1 MRIAVFG
8 VGGAGGYFGAR
19 LAAAGEETVFIAR
32 GEHLN
37 AIRTAG
43 LCVSTPSG
51 EILARPALATDDPAE
66 AGPVD
71 AILLGVKA
79 HQVADVAPGLKPML
93 HAQTFVVPLQNG
105 VEAADVLGQALGA
118 NHVVGG
124 LCGTV
129 SFVVA
134 PGHIRSLGEINF
146 ICFGELD
153 NRASTRTEALRDIF
167 VRAGVKAE
175 IPANIQ
181 KALWEK
187 FLFVV
192 SVGGV
197 SAVSEQP
204 IGAVREDP
212 ESRRMLELSMR
223 EIVDLAAAHGVSLD
237 QDVVARTLSFVDEL
251 PPDGTASLQRDLAD
265 GKPSELDAWNG
276 AVVRLAK
283 ASGREVPVNTFI
295 LETLLP
301 KDREARAAQV

>member
-1 MRIAVFG
+1 VRIAVFG

-32 GEHLN
+32 GAHLD

-51 EILARPALATDDPAE
+51 EILARPTLATDDPAE
-66 AGPVD
+66 AGKVD

-79 HQVADVAPGLKPML
+79 HQVADVAPGLRPML
-93 HAQTFVVPLQNG
+93 DEQTFVVPLQNG
-105 VEAADVLGQALGA
+105 VEAADTLSRILGGD
-118 NHVVGG
+118 HVVGG

-146 ICFGELD
+146 IRFGELD
-153 NRASTRTEALRDIF
+153 NRASHRTERLRSIL

-175 IPANIQ
+175 IPSSIQ
-181 KALWEK
+181 KAVWEK

-197 SAVSEQP
+197 AAVREQP
-204 IGAVREDP
+204 VGAVRENP
-212 ESRRMLELSMR
+212 ESRRMLELSMQ
-223 EIVDLAAAHGVSLD
+223 EIADLADAQGVLLD
-237 QDVVARTLSFVDEL
+237 EDIVARTLSFVDQL
-251 PPDGTASLQRDLAD
+251 PADGTASLQRDLAG
-265 GKPSELDAWNG
+265 GKPSELDAWSG
-276 AVVRLAK
+276 AVVRLAE
-283 ASGREVPVNTFI
+283 AHGRIVPVNRFI
-295 LETLLP
+295 YDTLLP
-301 KDREARAAQV
+301 KDREARVAHG

>member
-1 MRIAVFG
+1 VRIAVFG

-32 GEHLN
+32 GGHLD
-37 AIRTAG
+37 AIGTAG

-51 EILARPALATDDPAE
+51 EILARPALATDDPEE

-79 HQVADVAPGLKPML
+79 HQVAEVAPGLRPML
-93 HAQTFVVPLQNG
+93 HEQTFVVPLQNG
-105 VEAADVLGQALGA
+105 VEAADVLSQALGA

-146 ICFGELD
+146 IRFGELD
-153 NRASTRTEALRDIF
+153 NRVSTRTKALRDIF

-197 SAVSEQP
+197 SAVNEQP

-212 ESRRMLELSMR
+212 ESRRMLELSMQ
-223 EIVDLAAAHGVSLD
+223 EIADLAAAHGVSLD

-301 KDREARAAQV
+301 KDREAGAAKA

>member
-32 GEHLN
+32 GEHLD

-51 EILARPALATDDPAE
+51 EILARPTLATDSPADV
-66 AGPVD
+66 GPVD

-79 HQVADVAPGLKPML
+79 HQVADAAPGLQPLL
-93 HAQTFVVPLQNG
+93 HENTFVVPLQNG

-118 NHVVGG
+118 DHVVGG

-146 ICFGELD
+146 IRFGELD
-153 NRASTRTEALRDIF
+153 NQSSARTEMLRDIF
-167 VRAGVKAE
+167 LGAGVKAE

-204 IGAVREDP
+204 VGAVREDP
-212 ESRRMLELSMR
+212 ETRRMLELSMR
-223 EIVDLAAAHGVSLD
+223 EIADLAAAHGVSLD
-237 QDVVARTLSFVDEL
+237 HDVVARTLSFVDEL

-276 AVVRLAK
+276 AVVRLAR
-283 ASGREVPVNTFI
+283 ASGREVPVNAFI
-295 LETLLP
+295 HETLLP
-301 KDREARAAQV
+301 KERAARAESV

>member
-1 MRIAVFG
+1 VRIAVFG

-37 AIRTAG
+37 AIRAAG

-93 HAQTFVVPLQNG
+93 HEQTFVVPLQNG

-146 ICFGELD
+146 IRFGELD

-223 EIVDLAAAHGVSLD
+223 EIADLAAAHGVSLD

-301 KDREARAAQV
+301 KDREARAAQA